1 MCLLGVTAHTHAA
14 QTRILASMTQDKRP
28 EETTGGPSVKD
39 GEVYQA
45 IRREGGSKEK
55 AARIANAAAANSS
68 RKDIGVKGGESS
80 SYEEW
85 TVKELRQRAS
95 ELEINGRSTMNK
107 DELITALRNH

>member
-1 MCLLGVTAHTHAA
+1 MWLLGVTAHTHAA
-14 QTRILASMTQDKRP
+14 QTRILASMAQDKRP
-28 EETTGGPSVKD
+28 EEATGGPSVKD

-55 AARIANAAAANSS
+55 AAHIANAAANSS
-68 RKDIGVKGGESS
+68 REDIGVKGGESS